1 MKSLEKHFYYCMACL
16 LIMLFLACAPM
27 KELIVLVPEGDGTIG
42 SLSIKDGGHSVIL
55 DSPLAA
61 AKIDSMGY
69 IKKTVVTGEEVRQN
83 FAEALAAQPAAPVK
97 FILYFMPEST
107 TVDQNSQV
115 ALRSLFAEVA
125 KRGAAEVQITGHTD
139 RFGKVEYNDRLS
151 LERARAVQQMLIHRG
166 LKSSFIRTV
175 GRGEREPLVP
185 TPDEVPEPR
194 NRRVEVIVR

>member
-1 MKSLEKHFYYCMACL
+1 MTNLNKHFHYGIACFMVL
-16 LIMLFLACAPM
+16 LFLTCAPV
-27 KELIVLVPEGDGTIG
+27 KELVVLVPEDDGTIG
-42 SLSIKDGGHSVIL
+42 SLSVKDSGPPIIL

-69 IKKTVVTGEEVRQN
+69 IKKAVVTEEEVKQN

-115 ALRSLFAEVA
+115 ALRALFAEVA
-125 KRGAAEVQITGHTD
+125 KRQAAEVQITGHTD
-139 RFGKVEYNDRLS
+139 RIGKVEYNDRLS
-151 LERARAVQQMLIHRG
+151 LERARAVQEMLIHRG